1 MEGRQMTM
9 KTKASH
15 QGEEN
20 KKPSKMLQGEGR
32 KRWKS
37 RQLRVTRIMEKCA
50 LTMWKLTTRV
60 TLMKERS
67 YLVPGQGKVE

>member
-1 MEGRQMTM
+1 MRI
-9 KTKASH
+9 KTKTSH
-15 QGEEN
+15 LGEEN
-20 KKPSKMLQGEGR
+20 KKPSKMLQREGR

-37 RQLRVTRIMEKCA
+37 RQLRVTRIMEKSA